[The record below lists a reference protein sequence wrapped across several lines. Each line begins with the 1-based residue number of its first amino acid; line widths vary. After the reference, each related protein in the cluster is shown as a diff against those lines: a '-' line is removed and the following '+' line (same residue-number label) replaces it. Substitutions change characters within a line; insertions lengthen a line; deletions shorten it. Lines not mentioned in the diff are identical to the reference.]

1 MKKKKWEKRRDEAMR
16 RLLDDL
22 QLETTLNIFFFN
34 KKIFNKKKMFA

>member
-22 QLETTLNIFFFN
+22 QFEMTLNIFFFN
-34 KKIFNKKKMFA
+34 KKKIFA

>member
-22 QLETTLNIFFFN
+22 QLEMTLNIFFL
-34 KKIFNKKKMFA
+34 IKKKFLHNFQ